1 MREIPKEYMN
11 YDFGFTGVSE
21 EDYNSQLQSVETKV
35 KVEAQQTVQQIESEK
50 DRIQSELTEKV
61 EDLEKIIMPLLVNLL
76 KTSDKE
82 YIYWPNRRDTVQ
94 DQIDR
99 VLAITRG

>member
-11 YDFGFTGVSE
+11 FDFGFTGVSE
-21 EDYNSQLQSVETKV
+21 DDYNKQITSVETKV
-35 KVEAQQTVQQIESEK
+35 KTESAQQIQEIESEK
-50 DRIQSELTEKV
+50 DRIQVELGEKV
-61 EDLEKIIMPLLVNLL
+61 EDLEKIIMPLLVNPL

-82 YIYWPNRRDTVQ
+82 YIYWPNRKATVQ